1 MKLEQGQMWKKG
13 DEYFRIVRWARM
25 AVDYKVLASLSS
37 KEGPVHKVT
46 KKDFCRL
53 IKGAVL
59 VVPETEPVAV
69 ISNASR

>member
-1 MKLEQGQMWKKG
+1 
-13 DEYFRIVRWARM
+13 M